1 MISLKEISNNQPLIK
16 ENDNSNLSRQEEVS
30 VEPEGEN
37 NATEVT
43 SNEETE
49 LLDILAG
56 EIYNLLQQR
65 IEIERERQGKYYR

>member
-1 MISLKEISNNQPLIK
+1 MKNRMTIKWMKLIK

>member
-1 MISLKEISNNQPLIK
+1 MTVSSFIWQTFKMIIVLLI
-16 ENDNSNLSRQEEVS
+16 LCQ
-30 VEPEGEN
+30 EGEN
-37 NATEVT
+37 KETEAT
-43 SNEETE
+43 SNEENE